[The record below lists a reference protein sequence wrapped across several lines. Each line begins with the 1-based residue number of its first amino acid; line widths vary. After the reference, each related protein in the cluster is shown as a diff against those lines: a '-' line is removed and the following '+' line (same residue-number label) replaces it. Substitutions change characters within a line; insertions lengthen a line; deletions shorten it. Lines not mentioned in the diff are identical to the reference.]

1 MQSSMTAWLKQ
12 YFSHRP
18 LSVKRAL
25 LIIIL
30 LAALP
35 PIIFSAVLLIRYAAS
50 ERIIAERTLVESA
63 EAVARAIDAEF
74 MAVEAVL
81 QALASSTRL
90 QADDLQGFGNQIRA
104 VSARTGRDFALVDA
118 QGQTII
124 ATSPE
129 MNRDIFR
136 SPDETV
142 FTNVLPKPEGE
153 FAAYVII
160 PFKRKNGDVWFL
172 EGSVK
177 NADFRDILAEPGV
190 PSDWVVSIVDRTGTH
205 LIRSH
210 GSERFAGKPLV
221 EPLVAQIKR
230 RQRGILETVSLEGIP
245 LISTVAF
252 ARTSGWAAAIG
263 LPRANLAAPLRE
275 QLTSLVLLAVPLTAL
290 ALIAGVM
297 LAGLLNGAMDALK
310 IMAAKVGRDGN
321 TGFAPTLIHDANE
334 VGDVM
339 AQTSAELHRRRE
351 ELAALNATLEE
362 RVMARTAEL
371 TEANKRLENE
381 IRLPESSEAQLRQMQ
396 KMEAVGQL
404 TGGIAHDFNNML
416 AVILSGLHL
425 IRRRLKRGNA
435 EIEPLLDGAV
445 HGAERA
451 AALVSR
457 LLAFSR
463 QQPLSP
469 EPVEVNRLLSGLED
483 MLRRTIPENIAMEMV
498 LAGGLWQT
506 LADVHGLENTLVN
519 LAVNARDAMPEGGKL
534 TFETANAFLDEAYAT
549 EHPEVA
555 SGQYVMIAVTDMGE
569 GMPPDVLDRVFE
581 PFYTTKPTGAGTGL
595 GLSQVYGFIK
605 QSGGHVKI
613 YSEPGVGT
621 SVKLYLPRHQAA
633 NSAHQNPPRKT
644 PPAVARRGDR
654 ELILIVEDDPD
665 VRRVTVEMLEELNYA
680 TLQAE
685 DGADALR
692 LIENTPD
699 IALLL
704 TDVVMP
710 KMNGRALADATAQIR
725 PDLKVLFTTGYTRNA
740 IIHNGVLDEG
750 VNLLIKPYN
759 IDDLSRK
766 LHELFRDADLDISNS
781 S

>member
-1 MQSSMTAWLKQ
+1 LNFKIRFSYPNVASYPGKFLYLAEIANMKLRAAARSVTRRSSRVGGGADAASATAGWIGKAKPVANSRNRRQKLEKPGLTAKRRSMQSSMTAWLKQ

-30 LAALP
+30 LAAIP
-35 PIIFSAVLLIRYAAS
+35 PIIFSAVVLIRYAAS

-90 QADDLQGFGNQIRA
+90 QADDLQGFGDQLRA
-104 VSARTGRDFALVDA
+104 VSARTGMDFSLVDP

-129 MNRDIFR
+129 MSLEIFR
-136 SPDETV
+136 SPEETV
-142 FTNVLPKPEGE
+142 FTNVLPKLEGA

-177 NADFRDILAEPGV
+177 NADFRDVLAEPGV
-190 PSDWVVSIVDRTGTH
+190 PSDWVVSIADRTGTH

-210 GSERFAGKPLV
+210 GNERFVGKPLV
-221 EPLVAQIKR
+221 DPLVAQIKR
-230 RQRGILETVSLEGIP
+230 RQRGIQETVSLEGIP

-310 IMAAKVGRDGN
+310 IMAGQVGRDGD
-321 TGFAPTLIHDANE
+321 TAFAPTLIRDANE

-381 IRLPESSEAQLRQMQ
+381 IRLRETSIVNVKIAIKS
-396 KMEAVGQL
+396 KME
-404 TGGIAHDFNNML
+404 
-416 AVILSGLHL
+416 S
-425 IRRRLKRGNA
+425 
-435 EIEPLLDGAV
+435 
-445 HGAERA
+445 
-451 AALVSR
+451 
-457 LLAFSR
+457 
-463 QQPLSP
+463 
-469 EPVEVNRLLSGLED
+469 
-483 MLRRTIPENIAMEMV
+483 
-498 LAGGLWQT
+498 
-506 LADVHGLENTLVN
+506 
-519 LAVNARDAMPEGGKL
+519 
-534 TFETANAFLDEAYAT
+534 
-549 EHPEVA
+549 HPEVTLEYFEIA
-555 SGQYVMIAVTDMGE
+555 DSENLTLLNSVDESNKPILCIAAYVGE
-569 GMPPDVLDRVFE
+569 V
-581 PFYTTKPTGAGTGL
+581 
-595 GLSQVYGFIK
+595 
-605 QSGGHVKI
+605 
-613 YSEPGVGT
+613 
-621 SVKLYLPRHQAA
+621 
-633 NSAHQNPPRKT
+633 
-644 PPAVARRGDR
+644 
-654 ELILIVEDDPD
+654 
-665 VRRVTVEMLEELNYA
+665 
-680 TLQAE
+680 
-685 DGADALR
+685 R
-692 LIENTPD
+692 LIDN
-699 IALLL
+699 
-704 TDVVMP
+704 M
-710 KMNGRALADATAQIR
+710 
-725 PDLKVLFTTGYTRNA
+725 F
-740 IIHNGVLDEG
+740 
-750 VNLLIKPYN
+750 YN
-759 IDDLSRK
+759 
-766 LHELFRDADLDISNS
+766 
-781 S
+781 